1 MTRQARIAP
10 VAGLC
15 LTIVAA
21 IIPYALYAQIT
32 AERLVRANDE
42 PHNWLT
48 YSGSYSS
55 HRHSALRQI
64 DPSNVKK
71 PGAEVDSPDGR
82 CTERFLRHPLW
93 STVSCTSHA
102 RQTTCLR
109 WTAGRGRSSG
119 STPIRR
125 SREPCV
131 AAVQSI
137 GALAILGDTLY
148 MATLDAQLIA
158 IDRKNGKPV
167 WKNAGSRRERV
178 LLPDPRASGR
188 QGHGHR
194 GSLRRRSRDSGI
206 HRRL

>member
-55 HRHSALRQI
+55 RRHSALRQI
-64 DPSNVKK
+64 DPSNVKNLELK
-71 PGAEVDSPDGR
+71 WIHQMGVVQSVSYDAHCGRRCHVRHTPAKRRACDGRPDG
-82 CTERFLRHPLW
+82 
-93 STVSCTSHA
+93 
-102 RQTTCLR
+102 
-109 WTAGRGRSSG
+109 AGLLAVLLYAEAGNPVLPRSSQSG
-119 STPIRR
+119 PRDPRR
-125 SREPCV
+125 HAVHGDARR
-131 AAVQSI
+131 AA
-137 GALAILGDTLY
+137 
-148 MATLDAQLIA
+148 
-158 IDRKNGKPV
+158 DRDRQEERQASME
-167 WKNAGSRRERV
+167 NAGSRSERV
-178 LLPDPRASGR
+178 LLPEPRASGR